1 MNIRTYYCM
10 FSGDENEGDYL
21 NNCDSGEHGRM
32 DGMELQ
38 QGVTSFGMMW
48 SKEMGWNGNASSL
61 LI

>member
-1 MNIRTYYCM
+1 M